1 MSENHSK
8 YLIASAILLLFIEH
22 TFVANQLLFSS
33 CLILLAIALF
43 ILWRKGL
50 TSVNTLTDRKVE
62 DANSYIESQM
72 LTQSMSGIESVL
84 QQQIEVVEQELTRTN
99 TIVKES
105 VVGLSKSFKQL
116 QNLSET
122 QVEKVK
128 EVVSV
133 NKNLGDS
140 QHTTIE
146 QFVLNS
152 AGTLDKFVEVI
163 VNTSKQSLETVQFT
177 DDVVAQFER
186 MFELLEQVESMASQT
201 NLLALNAAI
210 EAARAGDAGRG
221 FAVVANEVRTLSE
234 NSTSLNQNI
243 RNEIHQA
250 QSTIEQ
256 LRNAVESM
264 ASQDLTSTLHEKKR
278 IEQMMEHVN
287 RVNAESNDVVA
298 ELAQISPQI
307 SELAAIGVRSLQFED
322 MVSQTISSL
331 QTNLTILR
339 EISQQL
345 TRIKLSPKEDVL
357 NLLVELQHQCE
368 ELGQRSKESDQRRSV
383 TQMSMEEGDVEL
395 F

>member
-1 MSENHSK
+1 MYENHSK
-8 YLIASAILLLFIEH
+8 YLIASAILLLFVEH
-22 TFVANQLLFSS
+22 TFVSHQLLFSF
-33 CLILLAIALF
+33 CLILLLIALF
-43 ILWRKGL
+43 FLWRKGL
-50 TSVNTLTDRKVE
+50 ARDNGQTESKGEDTSGHID
-62 DANSYIESQM
+62 SQT
-72 LTQSMSGIESVL
+72 LTQSLSGIESVL
-84 QQQIEVVEQELTRTN
+84 QQITVVDQELTRTS
-99 TIVKES
+99 TIVKDS

-116 QNLSET
+116 QKLSEL

-133 NKNLGDS
+133 NKDLGDN
-140 QHTTIE
+140 QQTTLA
-146 QFVLNS
+146 QFVLS
-152 AGTLDKFVEVI
+152 SEETLDRFVEVI

-177 DDVVAQFER
+177 DDVVAQFDR
-186 MFELLEQVESMASQT
+186 MFELLEQVENMATQT

-256 LRNAVESM
+256 LRNAVENM
-264 ASQDLTSTLHEKKR
+264 ASADLTSTLHEKKR

-287 RVNAESNDVVA
+287 RVNVESNEVVA
-298 ELAQISPQI
+298 ELVHISPQI

-322 MVSQTISSL
+322 IVSQSVDSL
-331 QTNLTILR
+331 QTNLAILR

-357 NLLVELQHQCE
+357 SLLVELQHQCE
-368 ELGQRSKESDQRRSV
+368 ELRQRSIEIDQHRSV